1 MMKPIRLFALWL
13 VAAAFFPAAPVHAE
27 GPQIGIVIMHGKG
40 GSPNKFVNGLASA
53 LESKGMLV
61 ANLEMPWSKQR
72 EYDVPTETAEQE
84 ILAALAGLKAR
95 GAQKLFVAGHSQG
108 GAFALHFGGRHPVD
122 GIIGMAPGGNV
133 ATSFYIGKIS
143 GSLGEARA
151 RVADGKG
158 KEKARLEDFEG
169 GKGSYPIEVTPE
181 NYLSWF
187 DAAGAMNMDKAAQN
201 VKVPVLWLV
210 AARDYPS
217 LRKANFPMFRSF
229 PPNPLHK
236 LAEPDADHLGTPAA
250 SVDLI
255 VDWTAAVVRVQP

>member
-1 MMKPIRLFALWL
+1 MTRLLALWL
-13 VAAAFFPAAPVHAE
+13 VASAFFTAGLAHAE
-27 GPQIGIVIMHGKG
+27 GPQIGIVVMHGKG
-40 GSPNKFVNGLASA
+40 GSPNRLVNGLASA

-61 ANLEMPWSKQR
+61 ANLEMPWSKKR
-72 EYDVPTETAEQE
+72 EYDVPTEAAEQE

-122 GIIGMAPGGNV
+122 GIICMAPGGNV
-133 ATSFYIGKIS
+133 NTPFYVEKII
-143 GSLGEARA
+143 GSLDEARKL
-151 RVADGKG
+151 VAAGKG
-158 KEKARLEDFEG
+158 REKVRLNDFEG
-169 GKGSYPIEVTPE
+169 SKGSYPIDVTPE

-187 DAAGAMNMDKAAQN
+187 DAAGAMNMDKVARN
-201 VKVPVLWLV
+201 VKVPVLWLI

-229 PPNPLHK
+229 PTNPLHK

-250 SVDLI
+250 SIDLI
-255 VDWTAAVVRVQP
+255 VDWTASVP